1 MARKKA
7 VKPPIVNGLEDDYI
21 VEKSRPL
28 MLMKEVP
35 FALGELKVL
44 DTYLSRI
51 NARDPEATTVRF
63 SKEEYEDLMGIE
75 RMRPERL
82 GKYVDSIMQK
92 IITVPDEK
100 ASGGWRKY
108 TLFCMSECGKDEN
121 GQWWIDLSCTL
132 EAKKLFFNLEGIGY
146 IRYQLKNVLPLTS
159 KYSVLLYIYLLD
171 NRFRKSW
178 EISLG
183 ELRNTVFRCNSQF
196 YAENFKNFKQDIL
209 EKSIKEINEKTDLTF
224 EYESVRVGRAV
235 GKIKFK
241 LIKDEVVLPEPELPQ
256 LPPSAPAEQKREFTR
271 KELDRLDLIKAARD
285 GMGTDY
291 EFTDAEMEE
300 IVVAL
305 EQSAWWGQSKEA
317 FFGTDEYVQAL
328 RHQSI
333 MRYIEAQY
341 VYVKS
346 RSKSKVKEG
355 FKTYLVGAVR
365 DGYAKVS
372 AVQKIGFDVDEF
384 FGAATLKE

>member
-7 VKPPIVNGLEDDYI
+7 TARPIVNGLDDTYI

-82 GKYVDSIMQK
+82 NKYVTALQGK
-92 IITVPDEK
+92 TVRVPDPT
-100 ASGGWRKY
+100 ARNGWRNY
-108 TLFCMSECGKDEN
+108 NLFDETGFEQDEN
-121 GQWWIDLSCTL
+121 EKWWVDICCTPK
-132 EAKKLFFNLEGIGY
+132 AKKLFFNLEEIGY
-146 IRYQLKNVLPLTS
+146 IQYQLKNILPLTS
-159 KYSVLLYIYLLD
+159 KHSVLLYIYLLA
-171 NRFRKSW
+171 NRYRKSW
-178 EISLG
+178 EISLD
-183 ELRNTVFRCNSQF
+183 ELKENVLRCTDPLYDEYKYLNQR
-196 YAENFKNFKQDIL
+196 IL
-209 EKSIKEINEKTDLTF
+209 KKSIEEINEKTDLTF
-224 EYESVRVGRAV
+224 EYESIRVGRPV
-235 GKIKFK
+235 KKIKFK

-384 FGAATLKE
+384 FEAATLKE

>member
-7 VKPPIVNGLEDDYI
+7 TKPPIVNGLDDTYI

-51 NARDPEATTVRF
+51 NARDPEARTVRF
-63 SKEEYEDLMGIE
+63 SKEEYEDLMDIE

-92 IITVPDEK
+92 IITVPDEN
-100 ASGGWRKY
+100 ARGGWRKY
-108 TLFCMSECGKDEN
+108 TLFCMSECSKDEHD
-121 GQWWIDLSCTL
+121 QWWIDLSCTS
-132 EAKKLFFNLEGIGY
+132 EAKKLFFNLEGVGY
-146 IRYQLKNVLPLTS
+146 IRYQLKNILPLTS

-178 EISLG
+178 EVSVE
-183 ELRNTVFRCNSQF
+183 ELRTRVFRCF
-196 YAENFKNFKQDIL
+196 AERYKEYKFFNQEIL
-209 EKSIKEINEKTDLTF
+209 KKAIKEVNEKTDLTF
-224 EYESVRVGRAV
+224 EYESIRVGRSV

-241 LIKDEVVLPEPELPQ
+241 LIKDEVILPEPELPQ